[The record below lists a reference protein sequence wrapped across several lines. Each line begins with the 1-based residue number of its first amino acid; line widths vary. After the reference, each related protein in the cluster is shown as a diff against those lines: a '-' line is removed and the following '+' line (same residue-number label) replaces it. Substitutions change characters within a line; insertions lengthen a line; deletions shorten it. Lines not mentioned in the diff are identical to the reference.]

1 MERRTP
7 ILTAAELEALLGGR
21 PRTVS
26 EELSWVGRAAEAG
39 TGGGLA
45 RPAGA
50 IRRLV
55 AEALRGAADAIHP
68 AAGH

>member
-7 ILTAAELEALLGGR
+7 LLTAAEVEALLGGR

-26 EELSWVGRAAEAG
+26 EELFRVGRVAEEGA
-39 TGGGLA
+39 GGGAA

-68 AAGH
+68 R